1 MACAKEKSSPE
12 YKNRFCLNNVTGF
25 AGRHLCCKIFL
36 RKENCLSMRGF
47 RVKKLECIKPDIC
60 QFKDKWDN
68 FCSSSLN

>member
-12 YKNRFCLNNVTGF
+12 YKNRFCLNSVTGF

-47 RVKKLECIKPDIC
+47 RVKKTGMHKT
-60 QFKDKWDN
+60 
-68 FCSSSLN
+68 